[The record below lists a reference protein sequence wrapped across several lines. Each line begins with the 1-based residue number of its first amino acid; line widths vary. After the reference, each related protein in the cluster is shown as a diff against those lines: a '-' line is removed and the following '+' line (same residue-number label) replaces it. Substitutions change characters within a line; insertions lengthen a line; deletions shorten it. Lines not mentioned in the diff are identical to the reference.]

1 MRIIPLC
8 GSPRLS
14 TLRQATRLF
23 LWLWYKG
30 LVMSA
35 KIPLDRSRIAAFCQR
50 WKMAELALFG
60 SVLRKDFRPD
70 SDVDVLVTFSPD
82 VRWGLLDLVKMEN
95 ELKSPKT
102 GRVSAIMVKEGQA
115 VDAGTKLLAVE

>member
-1 MRIIPLC
+1 
-8 GSPRLS
+8 
-14 TLRQATRLF
+14 
-23 LWLWYKG
+23 
-30 LVMSA
+30 MSA

-95 ELKSPKT
+95 ELT
-102 GRVSAIMVKEGQA
+102 AVLGRK
-115 VDAGTKLLAVE
+115 VDLVEREAVERSENYLRRRHILHAVEPVYVA